1 MSTINV
7 GQFNLMRVDR
17 KVDFGFYMD
26 DGGEGI
32 LLPKRFVPSGLQ
44 IGDTISV
51 FVYHDSDNRLIA
63 TTQEP
68 FAVVGDIAALKV
80 VEVTS
85 QGAFLDWGLMKD
97 LFVPVSQQLSNM
109 RLGGK
114 YLVKLYL
121 DKQTGRVAATEKI
134 DNQISNDV
142 LTVKEGEKVK
152 IQVYRESEIGYV
164 VIVNQVHQG
173 LVYKNEVFT
182 HLHIGQF
189 IDEAFVKKIRED
201 NKLDIGLGKQG
212 GEKLADDNQKIMSL
226 LKSHKG
232 FLPYHDKSAPDDIYA
247 FFGMSKKAFNDFN
260 DKLKVVAMAGSVKEG
275 VQEILRHSPD
285 LVFLDIQMPGL
296 DGLNVFKQLASKPAV
311 IFCSAYAEH
320 AVAAF
325 ELSAVDY
332 LLKPFS
338 AERFQQALFK
348 ACGKIIAAADRR
360 RSSRPAVR
368 CPSWSEAQ
376 VRLRHRADRYRR
388 GTARR
393 RPSPTRR

>member
-26 DGGEGI
+26 DGAEGI

-44 IGDTISV
+44 VDDTISV

-80 VEVTS
+80 VAITK

-97 LFVPVSQQLSNM
+97 LFVPVSQQLSSM

-134 DNQISNDV
+134 DNQISNNI

-152 IQVYRESEIGYV
+152 LQVYRESEIGYV

-182 HLHIGQF
+182 HLHIGQM
-189 IDEAFVKKIRED
+189 IEEGFVKKIRED
-201 NKLDIGLGKQG
+201 NKLDIGIGKQG
-212 GEKLADDNQKIMSL
+212 VEKLDDDQVKLIHL
-226 LKSHKG
+226 LKLHKG
-232 FLPYHDKSAPDDIYA
+232 FLPYHDKSSPEDIYA
-247 FFGMSKKAFNDFN
+247 FFGISKKAFKMNVGMLYKAKKITIEDGGIR
-260 DKLKVVAMAGSVKEG
+260 LIPEAPTTSETKE
-275 VQEILRHSPD
+275 
-285 LVFLDIQMPGL
+285 
-296 DGLNVFKQLASKPAV
+296 
-311 IFCSAYAEH
+311 AY
-320 AVAAF
+320 
-325 ELSAVDY
+325 
-332 LLKPFS
+332 
-338 AERFQQALFK
+338 
-348 ACGKIIAAADRR
+348 
-360 RSSRPAVR
+360 
-368 CPSWSEAQ
+368 
-376 VRLRHRADRYRR
+376 
-388 GTARR
+388 
-393 RPSPTRR
+393 

>member
-44 IGDTISV
+44 IDDTISV

-97 LFVPVSQQLSNM
+97 VFVPVSQQLSTM

-114 YLVKLYL
+114 YLVKLYI
-121 DKQTGRVAATEKI
+121 DAQTGRVAATEKI
-134 DNQISNDV
+134 DKQISNDD

-247 FFGMSKKAFNDFN
+247 FFGMSKKAFKMNVGMLY
-260 DKLKVVAMAGSVKEG
+260 KLKLISIEDDGIHLIPETKV
-275 VQEILRHSPD
+275 
-285 LVFLDIQMPGL
+285 DIPL
-296 DGLNVFKQLASKPAV
+296 
-311 IFCSAYAEH
+311 E
-320 AVAAF
+320 
-325 ELSAVDY
+325 
-332 LLKPFS
+332 
-338 AERFQQALFK
+338 
-348 ACGKIIAAADRR
+348 
-360 RSSRPAVR
+360 
-368 CPSWSEAQ
+368 EAP
-376 VRLRHRADRYRR
+376 
-388 GTARR
+388 TA
-393 RPSPTRR
+393 

>member
-97 LFVPVSQQLSNM
+97 LFVPVSQQLSTM

-114 YLVKLYL
+114 YLVKLYI
-121 DKQTGRVAATEKI
+121 DAQTGRVAATEKI
-134 DNQISNDV
+134 DKQISNEI

-164 VIVNQVHQG
+164 VIVNQLHQG

-247 FFGMSKKAFNDFN
+247 FFGMSKKAYKMNIGMLYKMN
-260 DKLKVVAMAGSVKEG
+260 LITIKE
-275 VQEILRHSPD
+275 
-285 LVFLDIQMPGL
+285 
-296 DGLNVFKQLASKPAV
+296 DGIYLIAEEASN
-311 IFCSAYAEH
+311 
-320 AVAAF
+320 
-325 ELSAVDY
+325 
-332 LLKPFS
+332 
-338 AERFQQALFK
+338 
-348 ACGKIIAAADRR
+348 
-360 RSSRPAVR
+360 
-368 CPSWSEAQ
+368 
-376 VRLRHRADRYRR
+376 
-388 GTARR
+388 
-393 RPSPTRR
+393 

>member
-44 IGDTISV
+44 IDDTISV

-97 LFVPVSQQLSNM
+97 LFVPVSQQLSTM

-114 YLVKLYL
+114 YLVKLYI
-121 DKQTGRVAATEKI
+121 DAQTGRVAATEKI
-134 DNQISNDV
+134 DKQISNEI

-247 FFGMSKKAFNDFN
+247 FFGMSKKAFKMNVGMLY
-260 DKLKVVAMAGSVKEG
+260 KLKLISIEEDGIHLIPEATLETKE
-275 VQEILRHSPD
+275 
-285 LVFLDIQMPGL
+285 
-296 DGLNVFKQLASKPAV
+296 
-311 IFCSAYAEH
+311 
-320 AVAAF
+320 AA
-325 ELSAVDY
+325 
-332 LLKPFS
+332 
-338 AERFQQALFK
+338 
-348 ACGKIIAAADRR
+348 
-360 RSSRPAVR
+360 
-368 CPSWSEAQ
+368 
-376 VRLRHRADRYRR
+376 
-388 GTARR
+388 
-393 RPSPTRR
+393 PTI

>member
-44 IGDTISV
+44 IDDTISV

-97 LFVPVSQQLSNM
+97 VFVPVSQQLSTM

-114 YLVKLYL
+114 YLVKLYI
-121 DKQTGRVAATEKI
+121 DAQTGRVAATEKI
-134 DNQISNDV
+134 DKQISNDN

-247 FFGMSKKAFNDFN
+247 FFGMSKKAFKMNVGMLY
-260 DKLKVVAMAGSVKEG
+260 KLKLISIE
-275 VQEILRHSPD
+275 E
-285 LVFLDIQMPGL
+285 
-296 DGLNVFKQLASKPAV
+296 DGIHLIPETKVETPAEV
-311 IFCSAYAEH
+311 
-320 AVAAF
+320 
-325 ELSAVDY
+325 L
-332 LLKPFS
+332 
-338 AERFQQALFK
+338 
-348 ACGKIIAAADRR
+348 
-360 RSSRPAVR
+360 
-368 CPSWSEAQ
+368 
-376 VRLRHRADRYRR
+376 
-388 GTARR
+388 
-393 RPSPTRR
+393 PTT

>member
-44 IGDTISV
+44 IDDTISV

-97 LFVPVSQQLSNM
+97 LFVPVSQQLSTM

-114 YLVKLYL
+114 YLVKLYI
-121 DKQTGRVAATEKI
+121 DAQTGRVAATEKI
-134 DNQISNDV
+134 DKQISNDD

-247 FFGMSKKAFNDFN
+247 FFGMSKKAFKMNVGMLY
-260 DKLKVVAMAGSVKEG
+260 KLKLISIE
-275 VQEILRHSPD
+275 E
-285 LVFLDIQMPGL
+285 
-296 DGLNVFKQLASKPAV
+296 DGIHLIP
-311 IFCSAYAEH
+311 
-320 AVAAF
+320 
-325 ELSAVDY
+325 
-332 LLKPFS
+332 
-338 AERFQQALFK
+338 
-348 ACGKIIAAADRR
+348 
-360 RSSRPAVR
+360 
-368 CPSWSEAQ
+368 EAT
-376 VRLRHRADRYRR
+376 VEVTTEAIPN
-388 GTARR
+388 T
-393 RPSPTRR
+393 

>member
-44 IGDTISV
+44 IDDTISV

-68 FAVVGDIAALKV
+68 FAVVGEIAALKV

-97 LFVPVSQQLSNM
+97 LFVPVSQQLSTM

-114 YLVKLYL
+114 YLVKLYI
-121 DKQTGRVAATEKI
+121 DAQTGRVAATEKI
-134 DNQISNDV
+134 DKQISNDN

-226 LKSHKG
+226 LKTHKG

-247 FFGMSKKAFNDFN
+247 FFGMSKKAFKMNVGMLY
-260 DKLKVVAMAGSVKEG
+260 KLKLISIEEDGIRLIPETKE
-275 VQEILRHSPD
+275 E
-285 LVFLDIQMPGL
+285 
-296 DGLNVFKQLASKPAV
+296 
-311 IFCSAYAEH
+311 
-320 AVAAF
+320 
-325 ELSAVDY
+325 
-332 LLKPFS
+332 
-338 AERFQQALFK
+338 
-348 ACGKIIAAADRR
+348 
-360 RSSRPAVR
+360 
-368 CPSWSEAQ
+368 
-376 VRLRHRADRYRR
+376 
-388 GTARR
+388 T
-393 RPSPTRR
+393 PTEVLPTT

>member
-26 DGGEGI
+26 DGAEGI

-44 IGDTISV
+44 VDDTICV

-80 VEVTS
+80 VAITN

-97 LFVPVSQQLSNM
+97 LFVPVSQQLSSM

-152 IQVYRESEIGYV
+152 LQVYRESDIGYV

-182 HLHIGQF
+182 HLHIGQM
-189 IDEAFVKKIRED
+189 IEEGFVKKIRED
-201 NKLDIGLGKQG
+201 NKLDIGIGKQG
-212 GEKLADDNQKIMSL
+212 VEKLDDDQVKLIQL
-226 LKSHKG
+226 LKLHKG
-232 FLPYHDKSAPDDIYA
+232 FLPYHDKSSPEDIYA
-247 FFGMSKKAFNDFN
+247 FFGISKKAFKMN
-260 DKLKVVAMAGSVKEG
+260 VG
-275 VQEILRHSPD
+275 ILYKAKKITIEDGGIR
-285 LVFLDIQMPGL
+285 LVPE
-296 DGLNVFKQLASKPAV
+296 V
-311 IFCSAYAEH
+311 IE
-320 AVAAF
+320 
-325 ELSAVDY
+325 
-332 LLKPFS
+332 
-338 AERFQQALFK
+338 QA
-348 ACGKIIAAADRR
+348 
-360 RSSRPAVR
+360 
-368 CPSWSEAQ
+368 
-376 VRLRHRADRYRR
+376 
-388 GTARR
+388 
-393 RPSPTRR
+393 PTS

>member
-26 DGGEGI
+26 DGAEGI

-44 IGDTISV
+44 VDDTISV

-80 VEVTS
+80 VAITK

-97 LFVPVSQQLSNM
+97 LFVPVSQQLSSM

-134 DNQISNDV
+134 DNQISNDT

-152 IQVYRESEIGYV
+152 LQVYRESDIGYV

-182 HLHIGQF
+182 HLHIGQM
-189 IDEAFVKKIRED
+189 IEEGFVKKIREE
-201 NKLDIGLGKQG
+201 NKLDIGIGKQG
-212 GEKLADDNQKIMSL
+212 VEKLDDDQVKLIQL
-226 LKSHKG
+226 LKLHKG
-232 FLPYHDKSAPDDIYA
+232 FLPYHDKSSPEDIYA
-247 FFGMSKKAFNDFN
+247 FFGISKKAFKMN
-260 DKLKVVAMAGSVKEG
+260 VG
-275 VQEILRHSPD
+275 ILYKAKKITIEDGGIR
-285 LVFLDIQMPGL
+285 LVPEAI
-296 DGLNVFKQLASKPAV
+296 
-311 IFCSAYAEH
+311 E
-320 AVAAF
+320 
-325 ELSAVDY
+325 
-332 LLKPFS
+332 
-338 AERFQQALFK
+338 QAP
-348 ACGKIIAAADRR
+348 I
-360 RSSRPAVR
+360 S
-368 CPSWSEAQ
+368 
-376 VRLRHRADRYRR
+376 
-388 GTARR
+388 
-393 RPSPTRR
+393 

>member
-26 DGGEGI
+26 DGAEGV

-44 IGDTISV
+44 VGDTISV

-80 VEVTS
+80 VDITG

-97 LFVPVSQQLSNM
+97 LFVPVSQQLSSM

-134 DNQISNDV
+134 DNQISNDI

-152 IQVYRESEIGYV
+152 LQVYRESDIGYV

-182 HLHIGQF
+182 HLHIGQM
-189 IDEAFVKKIRED
+189 IEEGFVKKIRED
-201 NKLDIGLGKQG
+201 NKLDIGIGKQG
-212 GEKLADDNQKIMSL
+212 VEKLDDDQVKLIQL
-226 LKSHKG
+226 LKLHKG
-232 FLPYHDKSAPDDIYA
+232 FLPYHDKSSPEDIYA
-247 FFGMSKKAFNDFN
+247 FFAISKKAFKMNVGMLYKAKKITIEDGGIR
-260 DKLKVVAMAGSVKEG
+260 LIPEAPTTSETKE
-275 VQEILRHSPD
+275 
-285 LVFLDIQMPGL
+285 
-296 DGLNVFKQLASKPAV
+296 A
-311 IFCSAYAEH
+311 
-320 AVAAF
+320 
-325 ELSAVDY
+325 
-332 LLKPFS
+332 
-338 AERFQQALFK
+338 
-348 ACGKIIAAADRR
+348 
-360 RSSRPAVR
+360 
-368 CPSWSEAQ
+368 
-376 VRLRHRADRYRR
+376 
-388 GTARR
+388 
-393 RPSPTRR
+393 

>member
-26 DGGEGI
+26 DGAEGV

-44 IGDTISV
+44 VDDTISV

-80 VEVTS
+80 VDITG

-97 LFVPVSQQLSNM
+97 LFVPVSQQLSSM

-134 DNQISNDV
+134 DNQISNDI

-152 IQVYRESEIGYV
+152 LQVYRESDIGYV

-182 HLHIGQF
+182 HLHIGQM
-189 IDEAFVKKIRED
+189 IDEGFVKKIRED
-201 NKLDIGLGKQG
+201 NKLDIGIGKQG
-212 GEKLADDNQKIMSL
+212 VEKLDDDQVKLIQL
-226 LKSHKG
+226 LKLHKG
-232 FLPYHDKSAPDDIYA
+232 FLPYHDKSSPEDIYA
-247 FFGMSKKAFNDFN
+247 FFGISKKAFKMN
-260 DKLKVVAMAGSVKEG
+260 VG
-275 VQEILRHSPD
+275 ILYKAKKIT
-285 LVFLDIQMPGL
+285 LE
-296 DGLNVFKQLASKPAV
+296 DGGIRLIPEASEKPETPTS
-311 IFCSAYAEH
+311 SATPE
-320 AVAAF
+320 V
-325 ELSAVDY
+325 
-332 LLKPFS
+332 
-338 AERFQQALFK
+338 
-348 ACGKIIAAADRR
+348 
-360 RSSRPAVR
+360 
-368 CPSWSEAQ
+368 
-376 VRLRHRADRYRR
+376 
-388 GTARR
+388 
-393 RPSPTRR
+393 

>member
-44 IGDTISV
+44 IDDTISV

-97 LFVPVSQQLSNM
+97 VFVPVSQQLSTM

-114 YLVKLYL
+114 YLVKLYI
-121 DKQTGRVAATEKI
+121 DAQTGRVAATEKI
-134 DNQISNDV
+134 DKQINNDI

-247 FFGMSKKAFNDFN
+247 FFGMSKKAFKMNVGMLY
-260 DKLKVVAMAGSVKEG
+260 KLKLISIEEDGIHLIPETKVDTPV
-275 VQEILRHSPD
+275 D
-285 LVFLDIQMPGL
+285 LKL
-296 DGLNVFKQLASKPAV
+296 
-311 IFCSAYAEH
+311 
-320 AVAAF
+320 
-325 ELSAVDY
+325 
-332 LLKPFS
+332 
-338 AERFQQALFK
+338 
-348 ACGKIIAAADRR
+348 
-360 RSSRPAVR
+360 
-368 CPSWSEAQ
+368 
-376 VRLRHRADRYRR
+376 
-388 GTARR
+388 
-393 RPSPTRR
+393 

>member
-44 IGDTISV
+44 IDDTISV

-97 LFVPVSQQLSNM
+97 VFVPVSQQLSTM

-114 YLVKLYL
+114 YLVKLYI
-121 DKQTGRVAATEKI
+121 DAQTGRVAATEKI
-134 DNQISNDV
+134 DKQISNDI

-247 FFGMSKKAFNDFN
+247 FFVMSKKAFKMNVGMLY
-260 DKLKVVAMAGSVKEG
+260 KLKLISIEEDG
-275 VQEILRHSPD
+275 IHL
-285 LVFLDIQMPGL
+285 MPETKV
-296 DGLNVFKQLASKPAV
+296 DTPV
-311 IFCSAYAEH
+311 
-320 AVAAF
+320 
-325 ELSAVDY
+325 ELK
-332 LLKPFS
+332 L
-338 AERFQQALFK
+338 
-348 ACGKIIAAADRR
+348 
-360 RSSRPAVR
+360 
-368 CPSWSEAQ
+368 
-376 VRLRHRADRYRR
+376 
-388 GTARR
+388 
-393 RPSPTRR
+393 

>member
-1 MSTINV
+1 
-7 GQFNLMRVDR
+7 MRVDR

-44 IGDTISV
+44 IDDTISV

-97 LFVPVSQQLSNM
+97 VFVPVSQQLSTM

-114 YLVKLYL
+114 YLVKLYI
-121 DKQTGRVAATEKI
+121 DAQTGRVAATEKI
-134 DNQISNDV
+134 DKQISNDI

-247 FFGMSKKAFNDFN
+247 FFGMSKKAFKMNVGMLY
-260 DKLKVVAMAGSVKEG
+260 KLKLISIE
-275 VQEILRHSPD
+275 E
-285 LVFLDIQMPGL
+285 
-296 DGLNVFKQLASKPAV
+296 DGIHLIPEAT
-311 IFCSAYAEH
+311 
-320 AVAAF
+320 
-325 ELSAVDY
+325 VDTPVEV
-332 LLKPFS
+332 L
-338 AERFQQALFK
+338 
-348 ACGKIIAAADRR
+348 
-360 RSSRPAVR
+360 
-368 CPSWSEAQ
+368 
-376 VRLRHRADRYRR
+376 
-388 GTARR
+388 
-393 RPSPTRR
+393 PTK

>member
-44 IGDTISV
+44 IDDTISV

-97 LFVPVSQQLSNM
+97 VFVPVSQQLSTM

-114 YLVKLYL
+114 YLVKLYI
-121 DKQTGRVAATEKI
+121 DAQTGRVAATEKI
-134 DNQISNDV
+134 DKQISNDI

-247 FFGMSKKAFNDFN
+247 FFGMSKKTFKMTIGN
-260 DKLKVVAMAGSVKEG
+260 L
-275 VQEILRHSPD
+275 
-285 LVFLDIQMPGL
+285 
-296 DGLNVFKQLASKPAV
+296 FKQRKIS
-311 IFCSAYAEH
+311 
-320 AVAAF
+320 F
-325 ELSAVDY
+325 EKDGIRVL
-332 LLKPFS
+332 
-338 AERFQQALFK
+338 
-348 ACGKIIAAADRR
+348 KII
-360 RSSRPAVR
+360 
-368 CPSWSEAQ
+368 
-376 VRLRHRADRYRR
+376 
-388 GTARR
+388 
-393 RPSPTRR
+393 

>member
-26 DGGEGI
+26 DGAEGI

-44 IGDTISV
+44 VDDTISV

-80 VEVTS
+80 VAITN

-97 LFVPVSQQLSNM
+97 LFVPVSQQLSSM

-134 DNQISNDV
+134 DNQISNDI

-152 IQVYRESEIGYV
+152 LQVYRESDIGYV

-182 HLHIGQF
+182 HLHIGQM
-189 IDEAFVKKIRED
+189 IEEGFVKKIRED
-201 NKLDIGLGKQG
+201 NKLDIGIGKQG
-212 GEKLADDNQKIMSL
+212 VEKLDDDQVKLIQL
-226 LKSHKG
+226 LKLHKG
-232 FLPYHDKSAPDDIYA
+232 FLPYHDKSSPEDFYA
-247 FFGMSKKAFNDFN
+247 FFGISKKAFKMN
-260 DKLKVVAMAGSVKEG
+260 VG
-275 VQEILRHSPD
+275 ILYKAKKITIEDGGIR
-285 LVFLDIQMPGL
+285 LVPE
-296 DGLNVFKQLASKPAV
+296 V
-311 IFCSAYAEH
+311 IE
-320 AVAAF
+320 
-325 ELSAVDY
+325 
-332 LLKPFS
+332 
-338 AERFQQALFK
+338 QA
-348 ACGKIIAAADRR
+348 
-360 RSSRPAVR
+360 
-368 CPSWSEAQ
+368 
-376 VRLRHRADRYRR
+376 
-388 GTARR
+388 
-393 RPSPTRR
+393 PTS

>member
-44 IGDTISV
+44 IDDTISV
-51 FVYHDSDNRLIA
+51 FIYHDSDNRLIA

-97 LFVPVSQQLSNM
+97 VFVPVSQQLSTM

-114 YLVKLYL
+114 YLVKLYI
-121 DKQTGRVAATEKI
+121 DAQTGRVAATEKI
-134 DNQISNDV
+134 DKQISNDI

-232 FLPYHDKSAPDDIYA
+232 FLPYHDKSAPDEIYA
-247 FFGMSKKAFNDFN
+247 FFGMSKKAFKMNVGMLY
-260 DKLKVVAMAGSVKEG
+260 KLKLISIE
-275 VQEILRHSPD
+275 E
-285 LVFLDIQMPGL
+285 
-296 DGLNVFKQLASKPAV
+296 DGIHLIPEATVDTPV
-311 IFCSAYAEH
+311 
-320 AVAAF
+320 
-325 ELSAVDY
+325 ELK
-332 LLKPFS
+332 L
-338 AERFQQALFK
+338 
-348 ACGKIIAAADRR
+348 
-360 RSSRPAVR
+360 
-368 CPSWSEAQ
+368 
-376 VRLRHRADRYRR
+376 
-388 GTARR
+388 
-393 RPSPTRR
+393 

>member
-44 IGDTISV
+44 IDDTISV

-97 LFVPVSQQLSNM
+97 LFVPVSQQLSTM

-114 YLVKLYL
+114 YLVKLYI
-121 DKQTGRVAATEKI
+121 DAQTGRVAATEKI
-134 DNQISNDV
+134 DKQISNDI

-212 GEKLADDNQKIMSL
+212 GEKLADDNQKIISL
-226 LKSHKG
+226 LKTHKG

-247 FFGMSKKAFNDFN
+247 FFGMSKKAFKMNVGMLY
-260 DKLKVVAMAGSVKEG
+260 KLKLISIAE
-275 VQEILRHSPD
+275 
-285 LVFLDIQMPGL
+285 
-296 DGLNVFKQLASKPAV
+296 DGIHLAPEETPA
-311 IFCSAYAEH
+311 AT
-320 AVAAF
+320 
-325 ELSAVDY
+325 
-332 LLKPFS
+332 
-338 AERFQQALFK
+338 
-348 ACGKIIAAADRR
+348 
-360 RSSRPAVR
+360 PA
-368 CPSWSEAQ
+368 
-376 VRLRHRADRYRR
+376 
-388 GTARR
+388 
-393 RPSPTRR
+393 

>member
-97 LFVPVSQQLSNM
+97 VFVPVSQQLSTM

-114 YLVKLYL
+114 YLVKLYI
-121 DKQTGRVAATEKI
+121 DAQTGRVAATEKI
-134 DNQISNDV
+134 DKQINNDD

-247 FFGMSKKAFNDFN
+247 FFGMSKKAFKMNVGMLY
-260 DKLKVVAMAGSVKEG
+260 KLKLISIEEDGIHLIPETK
-275 VQEILRHSPD
+275 
-285 LVFLDIQMPGL
+285 LDT
-296 DGLNVFKQLASKPAV
+296 AV
-311 IFCSAYAEH
+311 E
-320 AVAAF
+320 V
-325 ELSAVDY
+325 L
-332 LLKPFS
+332 
-338 AERFQQALFK
+338 
-348 ACGKIIAAADRR
+348 
-360 RSSRPAVR
+360 
-368 CPSWSEAQ
+368 
-376 VRLRHRADRYRR
+376 
-388 GTARR
+388 
-393 RPSPTRR
+393 PTT

>member
-26 DGGEGI
+26 DGAEGI

-44 IGDTISV
+44 VDDTISV

-80 VEVTS
+80 VAITN

-97 LFVPVSQQLSNM
+97 LFVPVSQQLSSM

-152 IQVYRESEIGYV
+152 LQVYRESDIGYV

-182 HLHIGQF
+182 HLHIGKM
-189 IDEAFVKKIRED
+189 IEEGFVKKIRED
-201 NKLDIGLGKQG
+201 NKLDIGIGKQG
-212 GEKLADDNQKIMSL
+212 VEKLDDDQVKLIQL
-226 LKSHKG
+226 LKLHKG
-232 FLPYHDKSAPDDIYA
+232 FLPYHDKSSPEDIYA
-247 FFGMSKKAFNDFN
+247 FFGISKKAFKMNVGILYKAKKITIEDGGIRLITEVL
-260 DKLKVVAMAGSVKEG
+260 DKPETSA
-275 VQEILRHSPD
+275 SP
-285 LVFLDIQMPGL
+285 
-296 DGLNVFKQLASKPAV
+296 K
-311 IFCSAYAEH
+311 
-320 AVAAF
+320 
-325 ELSAVDY
+325 
-332 LLKPFS
+332 
-338 AERFQQALFK
+338 
-348 ACGKIIAAADRR
+348 
-360 RSSRPAVR
+360 SSEV
-368 CPSWSEAQ
+368 
-376 VRLRHRADRYRR
+376 
-388 GTARR
+388 
-393 RPSPTRR
+393 

>member
-44 IGDTISV
+44 IDDTISV

-97 LFVPVSQQLSNM
+97 VFVPVSQQLSTM

-114 YLVKLYL
+114 YLVKLYI
-121 DKQTGRVAATEKI
+121 DAQTGRVAATEKI
-134 DNQISNDV
+134 DKQISNDI

-232 FLPYHDKSAPDDIYA
+232 FLPYHDKSAPDEIYA
-247 FFGMSKKAFNDFN
+247 FFGMSKKAFKMNVGMLY
-260 DKLKVVAMAGSVKEG
+260 KLKLISIEADGIHLIPETKEDT
-275 VQEILRHSPD
+275 PT
-285 LVFLDIQMPGL
+285 
-296 DGLNVFKQLASKPAV
+296 
-311 IFCSAYAEH
+311 
-320 AVAAF
+320 
-325 ELSAVDY
+325 ELK
-332 LLKPFS
+332 L
-338 AERFQQALFK
+338 
-348 ACGKIIAAADRR
+348 
-360 RSSRPAVR
+360 
-368 CPSWSEAQ
+368 
-376 VRLRHRADRYRR
+376 
-388 GTARR
+388 
-393 RPSPTRR
+393 

>member
-26 DGGEGI
+26 DGAEGI

-68 FAVVGDIAALKV
+68 LAVVGDIAALKV

-97 LFVPVSQQLSNM
+97 LFVPVSQQLSTM

-114 YLVKLYL
+114 YLVKLYI
-121 DKQTGRVAATEKI
+121 DGQTGRVAATEKI
-134 DNQISNDV
+134 DKQISNDH

-152 IQVYRESEIGYV
+152 VQVYRESEIGYV

-212 GEKLADDNQKIMSL
+212 GEKLADDNQKIISL

-232 FLPYHDKSAPDDIYA
+232 FLPYHDNSAPDDIYA
-247 FFGMSKKAFNDFN
+247 FFGMSKKAFKMNVGMLY
-260 DKLKVVAMAGSVKEG
+260 KLKLITIE
-275 VQEILRHSPD
+275 E
-285 LVFLDIQMPGL
+285 
-296 DGLNVFKQLASKPAV
+296 DGIHLAPETTAT
-311 IFCSAYAEH
+311 AET
-320 AVAAF
+320 
-325 ELSAVDY
+325 
-332 LLKPFS
+332 
-338 AERFQQALFK
+338 
-348 ACGKIIAAADRR
+348 AAD
-360 RSSRPAVR
+360 
-368 CPSWSEAQ
+368 
-376 VRLRHRADRYRR
+376 
-388 GTARR
+388 
-393 RPSPTRR
+393 

>member
-26 DGGEGI
+26 DGAEGI

-44 IGDTISV
+44 VDDTISV

-80 VEVTS
+80 VAITN

-97 LFVPVSQQLSNM
+97 LFVPVSQQLSSM

-152 IQVYRESEIGYV
+152 LQVYRESDIGYV

-182 HLHIGQF
+182 HLHIGQM
-189 IDEAFVKKIRED
+189 IEEGFVKKIRED
-201 NKLDIGLGKQG
+201 NKLDIGIGKQG
-212 GEKLADDNQKIMSL
+212 VEKLDDDQVKLIQL
-226 LKSHKG
+226 LKLHKG
-232 FLPYHDKSAPDDIYA
+232 FLPYHDKSSPEDIYA
-247 FFGMSKKAFNDFN
+247 FFGISKKAFKMNVGILYKAKKITIEDGGIRLITEVL
-260 DKLKVVAMAGSVKEG
+260 DKPETSA
-275 VQEILRHSPD
+275 SP
-285 LVFLDIQMPGL
+285 
-296 DGLNVFKQLASKPAV
+296 K
-311 IFCSAYAEH
+311 
-320 AVAAF
+320 
-325 ELSAVDY
+325 
-332 LLKPFS
+332 
-338 AERFQQALFK
+338 
-348 ACGKIIAAADRR
+348 
-360 RSSRPAVR
+360 SSEV
-368 CPSWSEAQ
+368 
-376 VRLRHRADRYRR
+376 
-388 GTARR
+388 
-393 RPSPTRR
+393 

>member
-26 DGGEGI
+26 DGAEGV

-44 IGDTISV
+44 VGDTISV

-80 VEVTS
+80 VALTK
-85 QGAFLDWGLMKD
+85 QGAFMDWGLMKD
-97 LFVPVSQQLSNM
+97 LFVPVSQQLSSM

-152 IQVYRESEIGYV
+152 LQVYRETDIGYV

-182 HLHIGQF
+182 HLHIGQI
-189 IDEAFVKKIRED
+189 IDEGFVKKIRED
-201 NKLDIGLGKQG
+201 NKLDIGIGKQG
-212 GEKLADDNQKIMSL
+212 VEKLDDDQLKLIQL
-226 LKSHKG
+226 LKLHKG
-232 FLPYHDKSAPDDIYA
+232 FLPYHDKSSPEDIYA
-247 FFGMSKKAFNDFN
+247 FFGISKKAFKMNVGMLY
-260 DKLKVVAMAGSVKEG
+260 KSKKITIEEG
-275 VQEILRHSPD
+275 GIRLIPESTDTP
-285 LVFLDIQMPGL
+285 
-296 DGLNVFKQLASKPAV
+296 
-311 IFCSAYAEH
+311 
-320 AVAAF
+320 
-325 ELSAVDY
+325 
-332 LLKPFS
+332 
-338 AERFQQALFK
+338 
-348 ACGKIIAAADRR
+348 
-360 RSSRPAVR
+360 
-368 CPSWSEAQ
+368 EAQ
-376 VRLRHRADRYRR
+376 IK
-388 GTARR
+388 
-393 RPSPTRR
+393 

>member
-44 IGDTISV
+44 IDDTISV

-97 LFVPVSQQLSNM
+97 VFVPVSQQLSTM

-114 YLVKLYL
+114 YLVKLYI
-121 DKQTGRVAATEKI
+121 DAQTGRVAATEKI
-134 DNQISNDV
+134 DKQISNDI

-189 IDEAFVKKIRED
+189 IDEAFIKKIRED

-247 FFGMSKKAFNDFN
+247 FFGMSKKAFKMNVGMLY
-260 DKLKVVAMAGSVKEG
+260 KLKLICIEEDGIHLIPETKV
-275 VQEILRHSPD
+275 
-285 LVFLDIQMPGL
+285 DIPL
-296 DGLNVFKQLASKPAV
+296 
-311 IFCSAYAEH
+311 E
-320 AVAAF
+320 
-325 ELSAVDY
+325 
-332 LLKPFS
+332 
-338 AERFQQALFK
+338 
-348 ACGKIIAAADRR
+348 
-360 RSSRPAVR
+360 
-368 CPSWSEAQ
+368 EAP
-376 VRLRHRADRYRR
+376 
-388 GTARR
+388 TA
-393 RPSPTRR
+393 

>member
-1 MSTINV
+1 MSIINV

-97 LFVPVSQQLSNM
+97 VFVPVSQQLSTM

-114 YLVKLYL
+114 YLVKLYI
-121 DKQTGRVAATEKI
+121 DAQTGRVAATEKI
-134 DNQISNDV
+134 DKQISNDH
-142 LTVKEGEKVK
+142 LTVKEGDKVK

-247 FFGMSKKAFNDFN
+247 FFGMSKKAFKMNVGMLY
-260 DKLKVVAMAGSVKEG
+260 KLKLISIEA
-275 VQEILRHSPD
+275 
-285 LVFLDIQMPGL
+285 
-296 DGLNVFKQLASKPAV
+296 DGIHLIPETKVDTPA
-311 IFCSAYAEH
+311 E
-320 AVAAF
+320 
-325 ELSAVDY
+325 
-332 LLKPFS
+332 
-338 AERFQQALFK
+338 AL
-348 ACGKIIAAADRR
+348 
-360 RSSRPAVR
+360 
-368 CPSWSEAQ
+368 
-376 VRLRHRADRYRR
+376 
-388 GTARR
+388 
-393 RPSPTRR
+393 PTR

>member
-26 DGGEGI
+26 DGAEGI

-44 IGDTISV
+44 VDDTISV

-68 FAVVGDIAALKV
+68 LAVVGDIAALKV
-80 VEVTS
+80 VAITK

-97 LFVPVSQQLSNM
+97 LFVPVSQQLSSM

-134 DNQISNDV
+134 DNQISNDI

-152 IQVYRESEIGYV
+152 LQVYRESDIGYV

-182 HLHIGQF
+182 HLHIGQM
-189 IDEAFVKKIRED
+189 IEEGFVKKIRED
-201 NKLDIGLGKQG
+201 NKLDIGIGKQG
-212 GEKLADDNQKIMSL
+212 VEKLDDDQVKLIQL
-226 LKSHKG
+226 LKLHKG
-232 FLPYHDKSAPDDIYA
+232 FLPYHDKSSPEDIYA
-247 FFGMSKKAFNDFN
+247 FFGISKKAFKMNVGMLYKAKKITIEDGGIR
-260 DKLKVVAMAGSVKEG
+260 LIPEAPTTSETKE
-275 VQEILRHSPD
+275 
-285 LVFLDIQMPGL
+285 
-296 DGLNVFKQLASKPAV
+296 A
-311 IFCSAYAEH
+311 
-320 AVAAF
+320 
-325 ELSAVDY
+325 
-332 LLKPFS
+332 
-338 AERFQQALFK
+338 
-348 ACGKIIAAADRR
+348 
-360 RSSRPAVR
+360 
-368 CPSWSEAQ
+368 
-376 VRLRHRADRYRR
+376 
-388 GTARR
+388 
-393 RPSPTRR
+393 

>member
-26 DGGEGI
+26 DGAEGI

-44 IGDTISV
+44 VDDTISV

-80 VEVTS
+80 VAITN

-97 LFVPVSQQLSNM
+97 LFVPVSQQLSSM

-134 DNQISNDV
+134 DNQISNDI

-152 IQVYRESEIGYV
+152 LQVYRESDIGYV

-173 LVYKNEVFT
+173 LVYKNDVFT
-182 HLHIGQF
+182 HLHIGQM
-189 IDEAFVKKIRED
+189 IDEGFVKKIRDD
-201 NKLDIGLGKQG
+201 NKLDIGIGKQG
-212 GEKLADDNQKIMSL
+212 VEKLDDDQLKLIQL
-226 LKSHKG
+226 LKLHKG
-232 FLPYHDKSAPDDIYA
+232 FLPYHDKSSPEDIYA
-247 FFGMSKKAFNDFN
+247 FFGISKKAFKMNVGILYKAKKITIEDGGIR
-260 DKLKVVAMAGSVKEG
+260 LMPEAPATSET
-275 VQEILRHSPD
+275 QES
-285 LVFLDIQMPGL
+285 
-296 DGLNVFKQLASKPAV
+296 
-311 IFCSAYAEH
+311 
-320 AVAAF
+320 
-325 ELSAVDY
+325 
-332 LLKPFS
+332 
-338 AERFQQALFK
+338 
-348 ACGKIIAAADRR
+348 
-360 RSSRPAVR
+360 
-368 CPSWSEAQ
+368 
-376 VRLRHRADRYRR
+376 
-388 GTARR
+388 
-393 RPSPTRR
+393 

>member
-1 MSTINV
+1 MSTIKV

-97 LFVPVSQQLSNM
+97 LFVPVSQQLSTM

-114 YLVKLYL
+114 YLVKLYI
-121 DKQTGRVAATEKI
+121 DAQTGRVAATEKI
-134 DNQISNDV
+134 DKQISNDD

-247 FFGMSKKAFNDFN
+247 FFGMSKKAFKMNVGMLY
-260 DKLKVVAMAGSVKEG
+260 KLKLISIE
-275 VQEILRHSPD
+275 E
-285 LVFLDIQMPGL
+285 
-296 DGLNVFKQLASKPAV
+296 DGIHLIPEVT
-311 IFCSAYAEH
+311 
-320 AVAAF
+320 
-325 ELSAVDY
+325 VD
-332 LLKPFS
+332 
-338 AERFQQALFK
+338 
-348 ACGKIIAAADRR
+348 
-360 RSSRPAVR
+360 VTT
-368 CPSWSEAQ
+368 EAIPK
-376 VRLRHRADRYRR
+376 
-388 GTARR
+388 T
-393 RPSPTRR
+393 

>member
-44 IGDTISV
+44 IDDTISV

-68 FAVVGDIAALKV
+68 FAVVGEIAALKV

-97 LFVPVSQQLSNM
+97 VFVPASQQLSTM

-114 YLVKLYL
+114 YLVKLYI
-121 DKQTGRVAATEKI
+121 DAQTGRVAATEKI
-134 DNQISNDV
+134 DKQISNDI

-247 FFGMSKKAFNDFN
+247 FFGMSKKAFKMNVGMLY
-260 DKLKVVAMAGSVKEG
+260 KLKLISIEEDGIRLIPESK
-275 VQEILRHSPD
+275 
-285 LVFLDIQMPGL
+285 LDTE
-296 DGLNVFKQLASKPAV
+296 
-311 IFCSAYAEH
+311 AE
-320 AVAAF
+320 V
-325 ELSAVDY
+325 L
-332 LLKPFS
+332 
-338 AERFQQALFK
+338 
-348 ACGKIIAAADRR
+348 
-360 RSSRPAVR
+360 
-368 CPSWSEAQ
+368 
-376 VRLRHRADRYRR
+376 
-388 GTARR
+388 
-393 RPSPTRR
+393 PTT